1 MGLNSILKSLFG
13 DKSTRDMK
21 LIQPLVEKIK
31 KAYPEIEALDNDQL
45 RAKTKEIQAY
55 VQDSA
60 KEEKEK
66 IEILKAKIEDTPIEE
81 REAIFNEID
90 KLDKEVL
97 EIYENALNEVMPVAF
112 SIVKETARRLAEN
125 EEVVVTA
132 TDFDRELAATHDF
145 LRIEGDKAYYQN
157 HWMAGG
163 NDLKWEMIHY
173 DVQLFGGVVLHQ
185 GKIAE
190 MATGEGKTL
199 VATLPVFLNALT
211 GNGVH
216 VVTVND
222 YLAKRDSEWMGPLY
236 MFNGL
241 SVDCIDK
248 HRPNS
253 PERRKAYQADIT
265 FGTNNEF
272 GFDYLRDNMAISPE
286 DLVQRR
292 HNYAIVDEVD
302 SVLIDDARTPL
313 IISGPVPNGEDQM
326 FEEYQPL
333 VEKLVGVQRKL
344 ATEYLADAKT
354 KIAQGNQ
361 LMEEGKKKEGQEL
374 LDQGFLSLFRSHKS
388 LPKNKPLIKFLSEDG
403 IKSGML
409 RTEEFYMENNNRRMP
424 EAVEPLY
431 FVVDE
436 KLNSVDL
443 TDKGTDWLAKQVN
456 DKELFVLPDITS
468 QMSELENQDLTE
480 EERVNK
486 KDELLSHY
494 GVQSERVHTLQQLLK
509 AYTMFN
515 KDDEYVV
522 IDGEVKIVDEQ
533 TGRIMEGRQWSDGL
547 HQAVEAKEHVKVKD
561 ATQTFATITLQNYFR
576 MYHKLAG
583 MTGTATTEAGEFWDI
598 YKLDV
603 VEIPTNR
610 PVIRNDQDDRVYRT
624 AREKYNAVIDEINEL
639 RNNGRPTLV
648 GTTSVEISELLSR
661 MLNLR
666 HIPHNVLNAKLHQR
680 EADIVAQAGQS
691 NLGKSWVATDGH
703 GFSDKQT
710 AIRYQDNLK
719 ANDKKHLI
727 PDEDSS
733 VLVKEE
739 ERLLGAVTIAT
750 NMAGRGT
757 DIKLSQSVKEAGG
770 LAIIG
775 TERHE
780 SRRVDRQLRGRSG
793 RQGDPGS
800 SVFYVSL
807 EDKLMRLFA
816 SERIAKVMDRM
827 GFAEGERIESPM
839 ISKSIERAQKKVEE
853 NNFGIRKR
861 LLEYDDVMNK
871 QRTVIYEKRRHALM
885 GERIGM
891 DITNIIWDRIVNI
904 IEKNDYEGCQEAF
917 IKIFAMEC
925 PFTRKD
931 LIEGDKDKLMEDAFQ
946 LAMQHFNRR
955 ADRIQTV
962 SWPVIKQVYENQSAV
977 YERILVPI
985 TDGKRVY
992 NIPCELKEAYD
1003 TESKSVVKQFEKT
1016 ILLHIIDDCWKENLR
1031 ALDELRHSVQNA
1043 SYEQKDPLVIFKLE
1057 SATLFDSMVDEMNNR
1072 IVSILMR
1079 AQIPEMQQE
1088 NVREAAPQQRSQRY
1102 QESKADI
1109 DNGGERLTDPN
1120 QAAAAA
1126 TDTRAQAGQ
1135 INRTPIRKEKMPGRN
1150 DPCPCGSGKKFKNC
1164 HGRGIV

>member
-1 MGLNSILKSLFG
+1 MNFNQILKSLFG
-13 DKSTRDMK
+13 DKSSRDMK
-21 LIQPLVEKIK
+21 LIKPLVEKVK
-31 KAYPEIEALDNDQL
+31 AAYPEIQKLTNDEL

-55 VQDSA
+55 IQNSA
-60 KEEKEK
+60 KEQKAQIDE
-66 IEILKAKIEDTPIEE
+66 LKAKIEDTPIDE
-81 REAIFNEID
+81 REEIFAKID

-97 EIYENALNEVMPVAF
+97 DIYEKALDEVMPVAF
-112 SIVKETARRLAEN
+112 SIVKDTARRFAEN
-125 EEVVVTA
+125 EETVVTA
-132 TDFDRELAATHDF
+132 TDFDRELAANPKNDF
-145 LRIEGDKAYYQN
+145 ITIDGDKAIYHN
-157 HWMAGG
+157 HWTAGG
-163 NDLKWEMIHY
+163 NDLKWEMVHY
-173 DVQLFGGVVLHQ
+173 DVQIFGGTVLHQ

-253 PERRKAYQADIT
+253 PERRKAYRADIT

-272 GFDYLRDNMAISPE
+272 GFDYLRDNMAMSPA

-313 IISGPVPNGEDQM
+313 IISGPIPKGDDQM
-326 FEEYQPL
+326 FEQYQPL
-333 VEKLVGVQRKL
+333 VERLYEVQRKL
-344 ATEYLADAKT
+344 ATEFLADAKQKISEGT
-354 KIAQGNQ
+354 KNN
-361 LMEEGKKKEGQEL
+361 
-374 LDQGFLSLFRSHKS
+374 DQKLQDEGFLSLYRSYKC
-388 LPKNKPLIKFLSEDG
+388 LPKNKPLIKYLSEEG
-403 IKSGML
+403 IKAGML
-409 RTEEFYMENNNRRMP
+409 KTEEIYMENNNRRMP

-436 KLNSVDL
+436 KQKSCDL

-456 DKELFVLPDITS
+456 DKDLFVLPDITS
-468 QMSELENQDLTE
+468 QMSALENETALSDE
-480 EERVNK
+480 EKLQK
-486 KDELLSHY
+486 KDELLAYY

-522 IDGEVKIVDEQ
+522 MDGEVKIVDEQ
-533 TGRIMEGRQWSDGL
+533 TGRIMDGRRWSDGL
-547 HQAVEAKEHVKVKD
+547 HQAIEAKEHVHIEA

-583 MTGTATTEAGEFWDI
+583 MTGTASTEAGEFWDI

-610 PVIRNDQDDRVYRT
+610 PIARHDLDDRVYKT
-624 AREKYNAVIDEINEL
+624 AREKYKAVIEEVEAM
-639 RNNGRPTLV
+639 RNAGRPVLV
-648 GTTSVEISELLSR
+648 GTTSVEISELLSK
-661 MLNLR
+661 MLNMR
-666 HIPHNVLNAKLHQR
+666 NIPHQVLNAKLHQK
-680 EADIVAQAGQS
+680 EADIVAKAGQS
-691 NLGKSWVATDGH
+691 ING
-703 GFSDKQT
+703 
-710 AIRYQDNLK
+710 
-719 ANDKKHLI
+719 
-727 PDEDSS
+727 
-733 VLVKEE
+733 
-739 ERLLGAVTIAT
+739 LGAVTIAT

-757 DIKLSQSVKEAGG
+757 DIKLSPEVKAAGG

-780 SRRVDRQLRGRSG
+780 SRRVDRQLRGRAG

-816 SERIAKVMDRM
+816 SERIARVMDRL
-827 GFAEGERIESPM
+827 GFEEGERIESPM

-853 NNFGIRKR
+853 NNFGIRKH

-891 DITNIIWDRIVNI
+891 DIANIIWDRCVSI
-904 IEKNDYEGCQEAF
+904 IENNDFQGAKEQFLKVLAMEIPFSEQDYNTTAKNELEESAFQAAMEAF
-917 IKIFAMEC
+917 K
-925 PFTRKD
+925 RKT
-931 LIEGDKDKLMEDAFQ
+931 
-946 LAMQHFNRR
+946 
-955 ADRIQTV
+955 DRIQAV
-962 SWPVIKQVYENQSAV
+962 AYPVIKEVYETQGDRF
-977 YERILVPI
+977 EFIMVPI
-985 TDGKRVY
+985 TDGRHIIQLRC
-992 NIPCELKEAYD
+992 NLKEAY
-1003 TESKSVVKQFEKT
+1003 ENQAKNIVKEFEKT
-1016 ILLHIIDDCWKENLR
+1016 VLLHIIDDNWKENLR
-1031 ALDELRHSVQNA
+1031 QLDELRHSVQNA
-1043 SYEQKDPLVIFKLE
+1043 SYEQKDPLLIFKLE
-1057 SATLFDSMVDEMNNR
+1057 SAKLWDEMINDMNDR
-1072 IVSILMR
+1072 SASVLMR
-1079 AQIPEMQQE
+1079 GQIPEIQQQE
-1088 NVREAAPQQRSQRY
+1088 VHEAEPERPQQQQY
-1102 QESKADI
+1102 VESKQDLDESA
-1109 DNGGERLTDPN
+1109 EAQR
-1120 QAAAAA
+1120 QAAA
-1126 TDTRAQAGQ
+1126 TDTRGEAAHHTQ
-1135 INRTPIRKEKMPGRN
+1135 PIVKEKMPRPN

-1164 HGRGIV
+1164 HGRGL